1 MSTSSKR
8 LTTVLIILF
17 TIALA
22 IGAILLRKHRTAQ
35 VESLDKIQLAPWALH
50 TVEIKKGYLSREFLA
65 LATLNGSTEI
75 TISSQISGEIKSM
88 GPREGL
94 KVNKGDLL
102 VKISVS
108 EFIEQREGLKAQL
121 QAAVADLSRTNDESM
136 RQKQLIKKHLT
147 SQELYESKKTA
158 ALAAQKQVNNL
169 QRQVA
174 ALNVRIGYG
183 TIYASADALVAAR
196 LSEPGDIAMPG
207 KKLYELTIDSASRL
221 QVKLPQQV
229 LEQVH
234 PGTEVLLSYGTQQQ
248 KIKLSRIFPA
258 LDSHALGTAE
268 SDLNSMPFNL
278 PSGARIPARIILE
291 SVDNAL
297 TISHQAIVETQ
308 FAMPDDLQKL
318 KQGFVFKV
326 VPGKNSSSKNKLKRV
341 NVTIDLN
348 AHRAL
353 AISSDDLHEGDQLV
367 IAHESVLLQLQNND
381 PVIVDQIKVDQRK
394 IDQKNSNSGE
404 Y

>member
-8 LTTVLIILF
+8 LTTVLIIF
-17 TIALA
+17 FSIALA

-50 TVEIKKGYLSREFLA
+50 SIEVQKGELSREFLA

-75 TISSQISGEIKSM
+75 SISSQTSGEIESM
-88 GPREGL
+88 GPREGI

-102 VKISVS
+102 AKISVA
-108 EFIEQREGLKAQL
+108 ELLEQRAGLNAQL
-121 QAAVADLSRTNDESM
+121 QAADADLSRTKDEFE

-147 SQELYESKKTA
+147 SQELYEGKKTA
-158 ALAAQKQVNNL
+158 ALAAKKQVKNL
-169 QRQVA
+169 QRQIA

-183 TIYASADALVAAR
+183 MIYAPVDALVASR
-196 LSEPGDIAMPG
+196 LSEPGDIAQVG

-234 PGTEVLLSYGTQQQ
+234 PGTKVLLSYGTQQQ
-248 KIKLSRIFPA
+248 KINLSRIFPA

-268 SDLNSMPFNL
+268 ADLNSMPFNL
-278 PSGARIPARIILE
+278 PSGARIPARVILE

-297 TISHQAIVETQ
+297 IIPHQAIVEISDKPQ
-308 FAMPDDLQKL
+308 QL
-318 KQGFVFKV
+318 KKGFIFKV
-326 VPGKNSSSKNKLKRV
+326 IKDKNSSNNILKRID
-341 NVTIDLN
+341 VTIHLN

-353 AISSDDLHEGDQLV
+353 AVSNDALHQGDQLI
-367 IAHESVLLQLQNND
+367 IAHESVLLQLQSND
-381 PVIVDQIKVDQRK
+381 PVIVD
-394 IDQKNSNSGE
+394 NSKSAQNNSHSGE